1 MAVLTLLSLL
11 TAVTMVNCRIKMLDL
26 LLACAARPV
35 PAKEIEEPNDME
47 MSCSSE
53 TFWFVIVVCSNAFA
67 LGCHCF
73 YCFCKHWHNI
83 EGESPAAR

>member
-1 MAVLTLLSLL
+1 MKIGTAVLTLLSLL

-53 TFWFVIVVCSNAFA
+53 TFWFVIV
-67 LGCHCF
+67 GR
-73 YCFCKHWHNI
+73 Y
-83 EGESPAAR
+83 

>member
-53 TFWFVIVVCSNAFA
+53 TFWFVIV
-67 LGCHCF
+67 GM
-73 YCFCKHWHNI
+73 
-83 EGESPAAR
+83 